1 MKIRFGGDK
10 KVFLFAIGACF
21 LAAAMVA
28 GGMVFAVQS
37 TGNNF
42 ICSTDNVPEKQVILV
57 LGAKVHEN
65 GQMSDMFRDRVDAAI
80 ALYESKKSGKIL
92 VSGDHGQKNYDEVDA
107 AKEYL
112 LRRGVKS
119 EDIFLDHAG
128 FDTYDSVYRAKKIFQ
143 VESLIVSTQRYHLPR
158 ALYISRKLGIDAVGV
173 PADLHE
179 YGGQDYR
186 NLREWAADV
195 KAWLDVN
202 LKARPRFLGE
212 AIPITGNSYASWD
225 ENKQ

>member
-1 MKIRFGGDK
+1 MRIRFGGDK
-10 KVFLFAIGACF
+10 KTFLSAIIICL
-21 LAAAMVA
+21 LAAAMIA
-28 GGMVFAVQS
+28 GGMIFAVQK
-37 TGNNF
+37 TGGKF
-42 ICSTDNVPEKQVILV
+42 IYSADNVPEKQTVLI

-80 ALYESKKSGKIL
+80 ALYESGKVEKIL
-92 VSGDHGQKNYDEVDA
+92 VSGDHGQKNYDEVNVA
-107 AKEYL
+107 REYL
-112 LRRGVKS
+112 LQRGVKG

-143 VESLIVSTQRYHLPR
+143 VQSLVVSTQKYHLPR

-195 KAWLDVN
+195 KAWLDAN
-202 LKARPRFLGE
+202 LKAKPKFLGD
-212 AIPITGNSYASWD
+212 AVPITGSSYASWD